1 MSGKKVR
8 TNKFMVLQVETIG
21 EEGDHPSLDVTV
33 ELLELVVL
41 VGVEVEAVPDRVE
54 VEDALLKRTGPRA
67 VDV

>member
-1 MSGKKVR
+1 
-8 TNKFMVLQVETIG
+8 MVLQVETIG